1 MVATYPPSEAA
12 PFWALRARRISS
24 KASLGKLPADTV
36 FVAVDVEPRIGRR
49 GSTKI
54 NFAILP
60 KLEKLT
66 WTPYGKQTLGDFV
79 LNHGVE
85 VFSYKLESLARQI
98 KDGRTPDP
106 TKNRETG
113 DRVLEALHL
122 TKPVRTRH
130 RETALSY
137 AVNQLRQLR
146 PGKKLVIVGYS
157 LQGELMPIGLNVLNI
172 LRRFDNWIDLC
183 DLGGYYPKHLVNPFD
198 ILNDRSNHYGLD
210 QREIKATRAIKHL
223 SILYGLL
230 HPRQVKH
237 EKMEVASDVNHFSA
251 LPYQAMIE
259 AEFPY
264 TLPPSIYSARELAR
278 AFERFE
284 PIGVAADCRELLSLD
299 YRASTSTST
308 STSTIDTPHML
319 RGCICFETRKKL
331 RKFIKA
337 TKDFEIDGYKIYV
350 RPAPTPRSPPKRER
364 GELDMTLDFRRSM
377 WFRYRQLVK
386 ELGEVSSRAIDWD

>member
-1 MVATYPPSEAA
+1 MVTTYPPSEAA

-36 FVAVDVEPRIGRR
+36 FVAVDIEPRISRH

-66 WTPYGKQTLGDFV
+66 WTPYGKQTLGNFV

-98 KDGRTPDP
+98 KDGTKPDP
-106 TKNRETG
+106 TKNSGTG

-122 TKPVRTRH
+122 TKPVKTRH
-130 RETALSY
+130 REAALSY
-137 AVNQLRQLR
+137 AVNQLRQLS

-157 LQGELMPIGLNVLNI
+157 LQGELRPIGLNVLDI

-198 ILNDRSNHYGLD
+198 ILNDRSTDYGLD
-210 QREIKATRAIKHL
+210 QRESKATRAIKHL

-237 EKMEVASDVNHFSA
+237 DKMEIAVDVDHFST

-264 TLPPSIYSARELAR
+264 ALPPSIYSAQKLAQV
-278 AFERFE
+278 FERFE
-284 PIGVAADCRELLSLD
+284 PIGVAADCRESMSLD

-308 STSTIDTPHML
+308 SISTIDTPHML

-331 RKFIKA
+331 RKFTKE
-337 TKDFEIDGYKIYV
+337 TKDLEIDGCKIYV
-350 RPAPTPRSPPKRER
+350 RPAAIPREPPKRER
-364 GELDMTLDFRRSM
+364 GELDMSLDFRRSM
-377 WFRYRQLVK
+377 WCRYRQLVK
-386 ELGEVSSRAIDWD
+386 ELGDVSIHAIDWD